1 TIIQQVPDEQIVWRY
16 TGEKGHLD
24 GAVTFHELAPRLTR
38 ILAVVEYYPQG
49 FMEKTGN
56 IWRAVGRR
64 VQVEFKRYVRQ
75 VMTSTILDP
84 DRVEGWRGEIRD
96 SEVVRSH
103 EEALE
108 EEQRVDTQSTEETQ
122 AEDTALEAEDPSE
135 TPAQHDAL
143 GEDEA
148 EDESA
153 AGQA

>member
-1 TIIQQVPDEQIVWRY
+1 DEQIVWRS

-64 VQVEFKRYVRQ
+64 VQVEFKRCVRQ

-84 DRVEGWRGEIRD
+84 DRDR
-96 SEVVRSH
+96 
-103 EEALE
+103 
-108 EEQRVDTQSTEETQ
+108 QSTRLNSSHVSISY
-122 AEDTALEAEDPSE
+122 AVFCLKKK
-135 TPAQHDAL
+135 L
-143 GEDEA
+143 N
-148 EDESA
+148 
-153 AGQA
+153 GQ

>member
-1 TIIQQVPDEQIVWRY
+1 

-84 DRVEGWRGEIRD
+84 DSVEGWRGEIRD
-96 SEVVRSH
+96 SDVDSSH
-103 EEALE
+103 EKALKQ
-108 EEQRVDTQSTEETQ
+108 EQKEDTESTEEKR
-122 AEDTALEAEDPSE
+122 
-135 TPAQHDAL
+135 AQRT
-143 GEDEA
+143 
-148 EDESA
+148 
-153 AGQA
+153 